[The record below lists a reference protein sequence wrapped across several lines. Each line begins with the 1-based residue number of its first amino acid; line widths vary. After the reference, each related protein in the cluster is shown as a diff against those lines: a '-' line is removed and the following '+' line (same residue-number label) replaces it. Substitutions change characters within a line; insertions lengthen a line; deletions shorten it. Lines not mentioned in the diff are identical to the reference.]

1 MGEGRKAISVRI
13 GGRVQGVSFRAWT
26 RNEAERLGLAGW
38 VRNEDDG
45 SVAALIVGAEGA
57 VSTMMNR
64 FWRGPRGAS
73 VSSVTFQDIDPG
85 RERDGFRIIG

>member
-1 MGEGRKAISVRI
+1 MGEGRKAIRVRI
-13 GGRVQGVSFRAWT
+13 GGRVQGVSFRVWT

-45 SVAALIVGAEGA
+45 SVTALIVGTEGA
-57 VSTMMNR
+57 VSTMMKR

-73 VSSVTFQDIDPG
+73 VSSVTSQDVDPG
-85 RERDGFRIIG
+85 REPDGFRIIG